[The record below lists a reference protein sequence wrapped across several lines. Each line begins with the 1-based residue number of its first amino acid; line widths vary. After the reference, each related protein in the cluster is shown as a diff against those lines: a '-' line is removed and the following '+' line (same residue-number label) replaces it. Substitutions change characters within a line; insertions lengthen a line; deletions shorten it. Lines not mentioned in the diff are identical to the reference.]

1 MNRVILTGRLTK
13 DIDLRSTPNGKH
25 VARFNIAVRRDD
37 RTADFPTCV
46 AWGKTAELLQRYCHK
61 GSLIGVDG
69 KIKTSNYQ
77 KDGKDVY
84 KTEIEVS
91 SVEFLSSKDNNTKN
105 TENDGNGTQNEP
117 QFDNPDTWGVGIDND
132 DLPF

>member
-1 MNRVILTGRLTK
+1 MNHVTLTGRLTK

-37 RTADFPTCV
+37 KTADFPTCV

-61 GSLIGVDG
+61 GSLIGVEG

-84 KTEIEVS
+84 KTEIEAS
-91 SVEFLSSKDNNTKN
+91 SVEFLSSKTNNSTN
-105 TENDGNGTQNEP
+105 QETAQNELEISDSDF
-117 QFDNPDTWGVGIDND
+117 QDIDD
-132 DLPF
+132 EALPF

>member
-1 MNRVILTGRLTK
+1 MNRVSLTGRLTK

-25 VARFNIAVRRDD
+25 VARFNVAVRRDD
-37 RTADFPTCV
+37 KTADFPTCV

-77 KDGKDVY
+77 KNGKDVY

-91 SVEFLSSKDNNTKN
+91 SIEFLGGNTNNRAN
-105 TENDGNGTQNEP
+105 QESTET
-117 QFDNPDTWGVGIDND
+117 GVEISDSDISYIDD
-132 DLPF
+132 ESLPF

>member
-1 MNRVILTGRLTK
+1 MNRVTLTGRLTK
-13 DIDLRSTPNGKH
+13 DIDLQSTRNGKH

-37 RTADFPTCV
+37 KTADFPTCV

-61 GSLIGVDG
+61 GSLIGIEG

-84 KTEIEVS
+84 KTEIEAS
-91 SVEFLSSKDNNTKN
+91 SVEFLSSKTNNSTN
-105 TENDGNGTQNEP
+105 QETAQNELEISDSDF
-117 QFDNPDTWGVGIDND
+117 QDIDD
-132 DLPF
+132 EALPF